1 MSAGTSEQVAAATDD
16 GPAPPRPVGLADSPG
31 ATEAVERVMDRLRES
46 EEPFLQLVTLT
57 DEELVAY
64 SDDPDEA
71 TPFGQWY
78 SELTPEQQELAQT
91 AALRTQTANDRFVLT
106 REDDEADAV
115 PLVAPEVL
123 AVLRLKKVGT
133 PTLNATRVMQDDIAW
148 MVYRA
153 VEGAW
158 LRELVTRHG
167 YHSFALVATDTDE
180 AETTLAWAGVRPD
193 ASAAAGVDTSV
204 PLAQMSDPARLPF
217 LDQTTAMTTF
227 VRLHPEGSGSDGDIL
242 MTHVR
247 GDNTTFVGGRQD
259 DAVRYLGMS
268 GADLAEDFRAWRA
281 RW

>member
-1 MSAGTSEQVAAATDD
+1 MSDQMSE
-16 GPAPPRPVGLADSPG
+16 PPQETPDKPVGLADSPI
-31 ATEAVERVMDRLRES
+31 ADEALSRVLAQLEETDES
-46 EEPFLQLVTLT
+46 FLQLVTLT

-64 SDDPDEA
+64 SDDPEEA

-78 SELTPEQQELAQT
+78 SELSVEQQALAQT

-115 PLVAPEVL
+115 PLVPPEVL

-133 PTLNATRVMQDDIAW
+133 VALNATRVMEDDIAW
-148 MVYRA
+148 AVYHVA
-153 VEGAW
+153 DGVW

-167 YHSFALVATDTDE
+167 YHSFALLKPDVDE

-193 ASAAAGVDTSV
+193 AQAAAEIDSTVALEDI
-204 PLAQMSDPARLPF
+204 SDPGKLPF
-217 LDQTTAMTTF
+217 LAETTAMTTF
-227 VRLHPEGSGSDGDIL
+227 VRLHPEGSPTDGDIL

-247 GDNTTFVGGRQD
+247 NDGSTFVSGREGEG
-259 DAVRYLGMS
+259 VRYMGIS
-268 GADLAEDFRAWRA
+268 GADLAEDFRAWKA